1 MLNSPLSTPK
11 NRAHAQKLRF
21 ARPLGATINQPT
33 YTSEPPKST
42 NVHKPPMSAKPP
54 PNSMP
59 PNSTA
64 TRPAEIAWLPKQTA
78 TGRKPKEST
87 SLLIADAT

>member
-1 MLNSPLSTPK
+1 MLNSPPSTPK
-11 NRAHAQKLRF
+11 NRTHAQKLRIV
-21 ARPLGATINQPT
+21 RPPGATINQPT

-42 NVHKPPMSAKPP
+42 NVHKPPVSAKPP

-64 TRPAEIAWLPKQTA
+64 TLDIPPQRGGMRYEPPVPS
-78 TGRKPKEST
+78 G
-87 SLLIADAT
+87 DASQA